1 MAVPEE
7 GLGTTAR
14 FLAKNRLNN
23 NVQSWIESCPF
34 QIRWFRFTF
43 NLIQQEK
50 RLQDR
55 SPYMKIKECPAKARL
70 IFIAKRIHGYQ
81 GSSTRLMKTKS
92 YESNDIS
99 ELERWQSFQHSA
111 HLLWSIAVH
120 LSIIR
125 KPLGSKRAMPYYI
138 YSDDTVNIDRKN
150 RTLQH
155 LQMLWWRHY
164 CWSFQERPPL
174 SHMGHKCIGGVCG
187 MNRIFKIKSPGSF
200 QEREWRWYWTN
211 QWFFQHASLKGT
223 RAFYF
228 ENNPNLQF
236 ANANSKVE
244 SSWINGNND
253 FFFFKT

>member
-34 QIRWFRFTF
+34 QIRRFRFTF

-81 GSSTRLMKTKS
+81 ASSTRLMKTKS

-138 YSDDTVNIDRKN
+138 YSDDTWTSTG
-150 RTLQH
+150 RTEPCNTCRCYDEGTTVDPFRRDP
-155 LQMLWWRHY
+155 LWATWDISASGG
-164 CWSFQERPPL
+164 CVGW
-174 SHMGHKCIGGVCG
+174 IG
-187 MNRIFKIKSPGSF
+187 F
-200 QEREWRWYWTN
+200 
-211 QWFFQHASLKGT
+211 LK
-223 RAFYF
+223 
-228 ENNPNLQF
+228 
-236 ANANSKVE
+236 
-244 SSWINGNND
+244 
-253 FFFFKT
+253 